1 MLLFLDIFIERISG
15 TVNAISNKFY
25 MYMYEVQGQW
35 QKTLKKSFM
44 SNHIP
49 WAFIANLSLILK
61 QKSFVIQ

>member
-1 MLLFLDIFIERISG
+1 
-15 TVNAISNKFY
+15 
-25 MYMYEVQGQW
+25 MYEVQGQW

-44 SNHIP
+44 SNHMP